1 MPSTGRHRSPTP
13 SPPRRVKVAPVLGVL
28 LLGSCLAVL
37 AGVASAGGDV
47 GGDSMPAVA
56 PAPPTASTHPTA
68 TWADVL
74 GALDER
80 RAAAFAAG
88 ALPVLA
94 RVYAPGSPA
103 GARDR
108 LSLTRLVTS
117 GATAHGILPTVLSAV
132 ALTPRDARPDGPD
145 SPVVLSVVDRL
156 PVSYVVD
163 AHGGVTRAST
173 RSARRWLVTMARVAG
188 EWRVVEVRVG

>member
-1 MPSTGRHRSPTP
+1 
-13 SPPRRVKVAPVLGVL
+13 VAPVLGVL
-28 LLGSCLAVL
+28 LLGSCLAAL

-47 GGDSMPAVA
+47 GGGATPAVA
-56 PAPPTASTHPTA
+56 PARPATSPHHAA
-68 TWADVL
+68 TWAQVL

-94 RVYAPGSPA
+94 RVYTPGSPA

-108 LSLTRLVTS
+108 ASLDRLVTS
-117 GATAHGILPTVLSAV
+117 GSTAHGVRPAVLSAV
-132 ALTPRDARPDGPD
+132 AVSPRDARPDGPD
-145 SPVVLSVVDRL
+145 SRVVLSVVDRL

-163 AHGGVTRAST
+163 VRGGVTRAST
-173 RSARRWLVTMARVAG
+173 RSARRWLVTMARVTG
-188 EWRVVEVRVG
+188 EWRVVDVRVG